1 MGMNNKEEAVQLFK
15 SVLTTVNPRE
25 FLSNYI
31 KWNPEIRTLSIF
43 EKDLTLADDQKIFV
57 IGTGKASATMAAA
70 AENIFGDDLVSGL
83 IISPPESDFNSEKI
97 QVAEGSHPLPDSK
110 SSEAT
115 EQLIRFAGNIPENSV
130 VINLISGGTSSLFC
144 SPAEP
149 LTIDEIR
156 EIYDLLI
163 QSGATIHEI
172 NTVRKIFSKVK
183 GGQFLNHLNHT
194 ILIDMVISDVP
205 DDDIRYIGSG
215 PTAAQNISASEAYD
229 VLKKYAIL
237 EKLPK
242 NARQYISR
250 EKENEEIKGEPRKT
264 SDFENHYCII
274 VSSASK
280 VAKNTVHVL
289 KESGYSTTLVDEAW
303 SGPVGEF
310 EAFITEN
317 LDDILKIQ
325 IGKTAL
331 VFYGECTVEVTGSG
345 LGGRN
350 QELALRMAKRLMDYE
365 KQITFL
371 SAGTDGIDGP
381 TDAAGA
387 VVDQSTY
394 HEAMENGINPD
405 TYLEN
410 NDSYHFFEK
419 IGGHVKTGPTGNNV
433 MDIQILLIDP

>member
-1 MGMNNKEEAVQLFK
+1 MDMNKKEEAVQLFE

-25 FLSNYI
+25 FLPNYI
-31 KWNPEIRTLSIF
+31 KWNPEIRSLSIF
-43 EKDLTLADDQKIFV
+43 EKDLTLAEGEKIYV

-70 AENIFGDDLVSGL
+70 VENIFGDELRSGL
-83 IISPPESDFNSEKI
+83 IISPPGTDFNSEKI
-97 QVAEGSHPLPDSK
+97 QAVEGSHPLPDAK
-110 SSEAT
+110 STEAA
-115 EQLIRFAGNIPENSV
+115 EELIQFAGKIPENSV

-144 SPAEP
+144 APVEP
-149 LTIDEIR
+149 LTITEVR
-156 EIYDLLI
+156 EIYELLI

-172 NTVRKIFSKVK
+172 NKVRMVFSRVK
-183 GGQFLNHLNHT
+183 GGQFLEYLNHT

-215 PTAAQNISASEAYD
+215 PTAAQNISAAEAFK
-229 VLKKYAIL
+229 VLKKYSIWDN
-237 EKLPK
+237 LPH
-242 NARQYISR
+242 NARQYISL
-250 EKENEEIKGEPRKT
+250 EMDNEVKKGETRKT

-280 VAKNTVHVL
+280 VAKITVQIL
-289 KESGYSTTLVDEAW
+289 TDSGYSTTLTDEAW

-310 EAFITEN
+310 EVFISEKLAEVLNTY
-317 LDDILKIQ
+317 

-331 VFYGECTVEVTGSG
+331 VFYGECTVEVTGKG

-350 QELALRMAKRLMDYE
+350 QELALRMAKRLKDYN
-365 KQITFL
+365 QNITFL

-381 TDAAGA
+381 TDVAGA
-387 VVDQSTY
+387 VVNESTY
-394 HEAMENGINPD
+394 SEAMEKGVNPD
-405 TYLEN
+405 TFLEN

-419 IGGHVKTGPTGNNV
+419 IGGHIKTGPTGNNV